1 MDQKVKNITNPH
13 KKIKHQQDKNK
24 NKESYLLIQALIYQ
38 HNMVIVQ
45 K

>member
-1 MDQKVKNITNPH
+1 MDQKVKNITNQH

-24 NKESYLLIQALIYQ
+24 NKELFLLIQVPIYQ
-38 HNMVIVQ
+38 PNMVIVQ

>member
-13 KKIKHQQDKNK
+13 KKTKHQQDKNK
-24 NKESYLLIQALIYQ
+24 NKELFLLIQVPIYQ
-38 HNMVIVQ
+38 LNMVIVQ